1 MGFINKRQYLIINKK
16 LLFKNKCET
25 DLRKI

>member
-1 MGFINKRQYLIINKK
+1 MGFIDKRQYLIINKK

-25 DLRKI
+25 D